1 MTNKT
6 GKQLDRLEK
15 NKIKIEKFSD
25 ILDSLS
31 STEEKK
37 KALWKEIYEN
47 AIADRENAG
56 MLFTDAYQQMGGGTF
71 EHATLGPVMTK
82 YLERMN
88 KANEQILKL
97 AELIHKAEERE
108 SVIDSDNVFSQI
120 SGV

>member
-1 MTNKT
+1 MSDKT
-6 GKQLDRLEK
+6 DKQLNVLKK
-15 NKIKIEKFSD
+15 NKEKIEKFSD

-56 MLFTDAYQQMGGGTF
+56 MLFTDAYKQMGGGTF

-88 KANEQILKL
+88 KANEQVLKL

-108 SVIDSDNVFSQI
+108 SKIDTNDLFSQI
-120 SGV
+120 SGE

>member
-1 MTNKT
+1 MSET
-6 GKQLDRLEK
+6 GEKQLKELEK
-15 NKIKIEKFSD
+15 NKKKIEKFSD
-25 ILDSLS
+25 ILDSLQ
-31 STEEKK
+31 STEDKK

-47 AIADRENAG
+47 AIIDRENAG
-56 MLFTDAYQQMGGGTF
+56 MLFTDAYKQMNGGTF

-108 SVIDSDNVFSQI
+108 SKIDPQDIFAKI
-120 SGV
+120 SGE